1 MFGNILLVMTCKYAV
16 ADLFPV
22 QHGQMLDE
30 LTQTGTSSKHGKVHN
45 VVLQAEVQSLC

>member
-1 MFGNILLVMTCKYAV
+1 MFGNMLLVMTCKYAA

-30 LTQTGTSSKHGKVHN
+30 LTQSRDD
-45 VVLQAEVQSLC
+45 